1 MREIHSLSLG
11 LGFANFPSHVRLMAW
26 QAERPMETGRLMS
39 RGAHNFK
46 QGDVTK
52 ALKGA
57 VNAGLAVRR
66 FGKPRF
72 YLRAPG
78 RTRVPLTGL
87 PWSPEFMEARQKA
100 LDGDWKAPELGV
112 SRTKAGTVNAALV
125 SFTNPAPSR
134 MVRRSDCLSMS
145 W

>member
-11 LGFANFPSHVRLMAW
+11 LGFANFANHVRLVAW

-66 FGKPRF
+66 FEIDRDGKIVVI
-72 YLRAPG
+72 AG
-78 RTRVPLTGL
+78 RPDSQEQANEWDAV
-87 PWSPEFMEARQKA
+87 E
-100 LDGDWKAPELGV
+100 
-112 SRTKAGTVNAALV
+112 
-125 SFTNPAPSR
+125 
-134 MVRRSDCLSMS
+134 
-145 W
+145 